1 MKCTSIGD
9 IEVEGVK
16 YRNYICNGTTSFFL
30 RLTLIVQHAES
41 VRYWYG
47 MLIVDFHSILPYLY
61 TEEHLT
67 FKKLRELLKK
77 AKTEGTEVV
86 RYMFSFG
93 PTVHVLTP
101 EPEVFRQIFR
111 VVETAVLS
119 WITLGRQAIQYL
131 DGIVAM
137 FGIHKTPQT
146 LMYFVECVTK
156 KYLEEAQ
163 RK

>member
-1 MKCTSIGD
+1 MRCTNIGD

-47 MLIVDFHSILPYLY
+47 MLIVDFHSIGPYLY
-61 TEEHLT
+61 TEERLT

-101 EPEVFRQIFR
+101 EPEVFRQIFQ
-111 VVETAVLS
+111 VVETGIISWVVLGKQAV
-119 WITLGRQAIQYL
+119 RYL
-131 DGIVAM
+131 DGIIAM

-156 KYLEEAQ
+156 KYLEEVR

>member
-30 RLTLIVQHAES
+30 RLTLITQHAES

-47 MLIVDFHSILPYLY
+47 LLIVDFHSIGPYLH
-61 TEEHLT
+61 TEERLT

-77 AKTEGTEVV
+77 AKSEGTEVV

-93 PTVHVLTP
+93 PTVHILTP

-111 VVETAVLS
+111 VTEAGVISWVVLGKQAV
-119 WITLGRQAIQYL
+119 RYL
-131 DGIVAM
+131 DGVIAM
-137 FGIHKTPQT
+137 FGIHKAPQT